1 MVFVAHDLVA
11 VTLPMLRIC
20 RKQLNAELTGSTTKL
35 GDDFGAA
42 CAEKLKKRL
51 EDAQRK
57 KPRLQPRSLMAW
69 DLPSIYYYV

>member
-35 GDDFGAA
+35 GDDSVAA
-42 CAEKLKKRL
+42 GAEKLKKRL

-57 KPRLQPRSLMAW
+57 KPRSLMAW
-69 DLPSIYYYV
+69 DLPSSYYYV